1 MQWAKRLDHSVQKI
15 NAALMVLACIFL
27 GILVVTCIMM
37 VLTRFIP
44 NFTLTGLEEIARYAF
59 IFLTFFA
66 AGAGT
71 GSNAPPGL
79 TLLRDALPKKGRFA
93 LDLIV
98 YLLIALFGV
107 IFIVCGYQA
116 AMGVSKLISTSW
128 RIPMPII
135 YFSAVLGGIF
145 ITGNTI
151 NNVIQLIVCGDDKRS
166 TEIEEVQIVAA
177 QQAEGG
183 KNK

>member
-1 MQWAKRLDHSVQKI
+1 
-15 NAALMVLACIFL
+15 
-27 GILVVTCIMM
+27 
-37 VLTRFIP
+37 
-44 NFTLTGLEEIARYAF
+44 
-59 IFLTFFA
+59 
-66 AGAGT
+66 
-71 GSNAPPGL
+71 
-79 TLLRDALPKKGRFA
+79 
-93 LDLIV
+93 
-98 YLLIALFGV
+98 
-107 IFIVCGYQA
+107 
-116 AMGVSKLISTSW
+116 
-128 RIPMPII
+128 MPII

>member
-71 GSNAPPGL
+71 GSNAHPGL

-107 IFIVCGYQA
+107 IFIVAGNH
-116 AMGVSKLISTSW
+116 
-128 RIPMPII
+128 
-135 YFSAVLGGIF
+135 LGRDHG
-145 ITGNTI
+145 
-151 NNVIQLIVCGDDKRS
+151 
-166 TEIEEVQIVAA
+166 
-177 QQAEGG
+177 
-183 KNK
+183 